1 MKWNTVSS
9 NTTVALFE
17 KFLTASPAFQYNEC
31 DLNFK
36 LHSLNPQDTC
46 KLHYIIEPLNW
57 VTEKLLSKVVSHK
70 DTVTGI
76 TRTGNDW
83 TIKMSSGS
91 ILTQNVVL
99 AIGSKPREM
108 KMKFQSLN

>member
-1 MKWNTVSS
+1 M
-9 NTTVALFE
+9 
-17 KFLTASPAFQYNEC
+17 
-31 DLNFK
+31 
-36 LHSLNPQDTC
+36 
-46 KLHYIIEPLNW
+46 HYIIVPLNW

-83 TIKMSSGS
+83 TINMSSGF

-108 KMKFQSLN
+108 KHPVIELEDALQIDVLAEKCSPDDTIAVFGSSHSAIMIVRD